1 MNNSERRVV
10 VVHPRRSWNVNNP
23 ESQISY
29 SPLDTLHMH
38 HGGGGSSDDM
48 VLAKQKSQ
56 SGR

>member
-38 HGGGGSSDDM
+38 HGGGGSDDM

>member
-38 HGGGGSSDDM
+38 HGGGGDDM